1 MNKEKAKNMKIGKEK
16 MIRGKLGGQ
25 IRGSSKLCP
34 SLPVSPELILTNDA
48 GSFGGEAAV
57 LVVAEKKSRKLEQ
70 KQSVADIRLIS
81 FPGREEEKEF
91 LQSPTTFI
99 KIYNFYSLVW
109 PTMEEQMTLD
119 K

>member
-1 MNKEKAKNMKIGKEK
+1 MNKKKAKNMKIGKEK

-25 IRGSSKLCP
+25 TSWKFQILSPPL
-34 SLPVSPELILTNDA
+34 SPELILTNDA

-99 KIYNFYSLVW
+99 KIYTFYSLVW